1 MVHYKVLKEDGSLD
15 YIGTEEVLTESHMEI
30 QKEEYDALL
39 DDIQKNAVHIV
50 IDEEDQ
56 SI

>member
-15 YIGTEEVLTESHMEI
+15 LIGTEEVLTENHVEI
-30 QKEEYDALL
+30 TKEEYDALL
-39 DDIQKNAVHIV
+39 DDIQKNAVHIL

-56 SI
+56 PI

>member
-15 YIGTEEVLTESHMEI
+15 LIGTEEVLTEGHIEI
-30 QKEEYDALL
+30 TKEEYDTLL
-39 DDIQKNAVHIV
+39 DDIQKNAVHIL

>member
-1 MVHYKVLKEDGSLD
+1 MVHYKVLKENGSLD
-15 YIGTEEVLTESHMEI
+15 YIGTEEVLTESHIEI
-30 QKEEYDALL
+30 TKEEYDALL

-56 SI
+56 FN

>member
-15 YIGTEEVLTESHMEI
+15 LIGTEEVLTESHIEI
-30 QKEEYDALL
+30 AKEEYDALL
-39 DDIQKNAVHIV
+39 DDIQKNAVHIL

>member
-15 YIGTEEVLTESHMEI
+15 YIGTEEVLTEGHAEI
-30 QKEEYDALL
+30 SKEEYDALL
-39 DDIQKNAVHIV
+39 DYIQKNAVHIV
-50 IDEEDQ
+50 IDEEDR

>member
-15 YIGTEEVLTESHMEI
+15 LIGTEETLTEGHIEI
-30 QKEEYDALL
+30 EKEEYDALL

>member
-1 MVHYKVLKEDGSLD
+1 MIHYKVLKQDGTLD
-15 YIGTEEVLTESHMEI
+15 YIGTEEVLTESHIEI
-30 QKEEYDALL
+30 AKEEYDVLL
-39 DDIQKNAVHIV
+39 DDIQKNAVHIL

>member
-15 YIGTEEVLTESHMEI
+15 YIGTEETLTECHVEI
-30 QKEEYDALL
+30 TKEEYDALL
-39 DDIQKNAVHIV
+39 DDIQKNAVHIL

-56 SI
+56 PI

>member
-1 MVHYKVLKEDGSLD
+1 MVHYKVLNEDGSLD
-15 YIGTEEVLTESHMEI
+15 YIGTEEVLTESHI
-30 QKEEYDALL
+30 KIAKEEYDVLL

>member
-15 YIGTEEVLTESHMEI
+15 LIGTEEVLTECHVEI
-30 QKEEYDALL
+30 TKEEYDALL
-39 DDIQKNAVHIV
+39 DDIQKNAVHIL

>member
-15 YIGTEEVLTESHMEI
+15 LIGTEEVLTESHFEI
-30 QKEEYDALL
+30 TKEEYDALL

>member
-15 YIGTEEVLTESHMEI
+15 LIGTEEVLTEGHIEI
-30 QKEEYDALL
+30 TKEEYDTLL
-39 DDIQKNAVHIV
+39 DDIQKNAVHIL

-56 SI
+56 FI

>member
-15 YIGTEEVLTESHMEI
+15 LIGTEETLTEGHVEI
-30 QKEEYDALL
+30 TKEEYDALL
-39 DDIQKNAVHIV
+39 DDIQKNAVHIL

-56 SI
+56 PI

>member
-1 MVHYKVLKEDGSLD
+1 MIHYKVLKEDGSLD
-15 YIGTEEVLTESHMEI
+15 YIGTEEVLTKSHMEI
-30 QKEEYDALL
+30 QKEEYDVLL

>member
-15 YIGTEEVLTESHMEI
+15 YIGTEEVLTESHIEI
-30 QKEEYDALL
+30 AKEEYDALL

>member
-15 YIGTEEVLTESHMEI
+15 YIGTEEVLIEGHIEI
-30 QKEEYDALL
+30 TKEEYDALL
-39 DDIQKNAVHIV
+39 DDIQKNAVHIL

>member
-1 MVHYKVLKEDGSLD
+1 MIYYKVLKNDGSLD
-15 YIGTEEVLTESHMEI
+15 YIGTEEVLTECHVEI
-30 QKEEYDALL
+30 AKEEYDELL

-56 SI
+56 YI